1 MIGYIKGT
9 VTNIAID
16 WCFVET
22 NGIGYRIFIS
32 NNTRNKLIKEAEV
45 KLITYLI
52 VREDAMQLYGFCK
65 ESEYDLFLKL
75 IAVSGIG
82 PRVAMG
88 ILSAIS
94 PEDLCSAIRFK
105 KTTALTK
112 LPGIGK
118 KTAERII
125 LELADKVGSAE
136 DEFIDEINITT
147 ENNDV
152 MGEAIEA
159 LVALGYGQNEIMPIL
174 SKIKSF
180 DKVEIVIKQVLKEMA
195 GGNNGR

>member
-1 MIGYIKGT
+1 M
-9 VTNIAID
+9 
-16 WCFVET
+16 
-22 NGIGYRIFIS
+22 
-32 NNTRNKLIKEAEV
+32 
-45 KLITYLI
+45 
-52 VREDAMQLYGFCK
+52 
-65 ESEYDLFLKL
+65 
-75 IAVSGIG
+75 
-82 PRVAMG
+82 
-88 ILSAIS
+88 
-94 PEDLCSAIRFK
+94 
-105 KTTALTK
+105 TK

-174 SKIKSF
+174 RKIKSF

>member
-45 KLITYLI
+45 KLITYLN

-147 ENNDV
+147 EINDV

-174 SKIKSF
+174 RKIKSF